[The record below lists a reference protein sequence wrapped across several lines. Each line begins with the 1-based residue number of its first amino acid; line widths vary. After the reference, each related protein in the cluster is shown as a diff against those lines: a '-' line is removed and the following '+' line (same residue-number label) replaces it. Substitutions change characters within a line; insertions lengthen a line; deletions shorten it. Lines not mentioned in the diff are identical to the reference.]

1 MLDPSRWLSVVVRE
15 TSALAEA
22 TPKPTSTLLPPMP
35 FIQNLL
41 DSRLWPLIL
50 KEIRQILKNKQII
63 FLLLFPP
70 TVQLLVFGLALNP
83 EVSNLSLG
91 VVDYSNS
98 ASSRELVATL
108 VANDSF
114 HITSYQS
121 KEGDLGQQVRTGK
134 ISTGLVIPPD
144 FERRIA
150 AGKAADL
157 QVLVDGV
164 DANTAGI
171 ASGYINQLIN
181 RYGQSLSEKEAVAPV
196 QTAVSFLY
204 NPGLLSSW
212 FFVPG
217 VIGVVLTLTGS
228 LVSSSTVIR
237 EKDVGT
243 LEQLLMT
250 PAAGWEILTAK
261 IAPLFVLLM
270 GDVLLA
276 SAIGRVVFGLP
287 FRGNYFLFLALSG
300 IYIFVCIGIGILLAT
315 VSRNQQ
321 QVILTSFFFNVP
333 LIQLSGA
340 IAPIESMPTFFRIL
354 SFFDPLRHY
363 VTIARSLILKGVGIG
378 PLLPE
383 ILTLS
388 AFAALLLGVSI
399 NRFRAQLS

>member
-1 MLDPSRWLSVVVRE
+1 M
-15 TSALAEA
+15 
-22 TPKPTSTLLPPMP
+22 KLLRP
-35 FIQNLL
+35 LL

-50 KEIRQILKNKQII
+50 KEVRQILKNRQII

-83 EVSNLSLG
+83 EDVTGLSLG

-98 ASSRELVATL
+98 PDSRDFVASL
-108 VANDSF
+108 VANDVF
-114 HITSYQS
+114 ELDSYQPH
-121 KEGDLGQQVRTGK
+121 ETDLGQQVRTGQ
-134 ISTGLVIPPD
+134 ISTDMIIPPD
-144 FERRIA
+144 FDQKLA
-150 AGKAADL
+150 ANKSVDV
-157 QVLVDGV
+157 QVLIDGV

-171 ASGYINQLIN
+171 ARGYINQLVN
-181 RYGQSLSEKEAVAPV
+181 RSGRTLGNAETAPPV
-196 QTAVSFLY
+196 QAAVNFLC

-287 FRGNYFLFLALSG
+287 FCGNYFLFLALSG
-300 IYIFVCIGIGILLAT
+300 IYVFVCIGIGILLAT

-333 LIQLSGA
+333 IIQLSGA
-340 IAPIESMPTFFRIL
+340 IAPIESMPKFFRIL
-354 SFFDPLRHY
+354 SFFGPAAPLCHHRPQPDPQRRRR
-363 VTIARSLILKGVGIG
+363 T
-378 PLLPE
+378 
-383 ILTLS
+383 
-388 AFAALLLGVSI
+388 AA
-399 NRFRAQLS
+399 

>member
-1 MLDPSRWLSVVVRE
+1 MSFLD
-15 TSALAEA
+15 A
-22 TPKPTSTLLPPMP
+22 
-35 FIQNLL
+35 
-41 DSRLWPLIL
+41 RLWPLIL

-83 EVSNLSLG
+83 DVNNLSLG

-98 ASSRELVATL
+98 ASSRDFVATL
-108 VANDSF
+108 VANDAF
-114 HITSYQS
+114 NLATYQS
-121 KEGDLGQQVRTGK
+121 READLAQQVRQGK
-134 ISTGLVIPPD
+134 ISTGLVIPAD
-144 FERRIA
+144 FDRQIA
-150 AGKAADL
+150 AGKAVDV
-157 QVLVDGV
+157 QVLIDGV

-171 ASGYINQLIN
+171 ASGYIKQIIN
-181 RYGQSLSEKEAVAPV
+181 RYSQSLQAPQLTLPV

-217 VIGVVLTLTGS
+217 VIGVVITLTGS

-250 PAAGWEILTAK
+250 PAAGWEILMAK

-276 SAIGRVVFGLP
+276 SAIGRLVFNLP
-287 FRGNYFLFLALSG
+287 FRGSYWLFLALSG
-300 IYIFVCIGIGILLAT
+300 IYVFVCIGIGILLAT
-315 VSRNQQ
+315 VSKNQQ

-340 IAPIESMPTFFRIL
+340 IAPIESMPAFFRAL

-363 VTIARSLILKGVGIG
+363 VTIARALILKGVGIG

-383 ILTLS
+383 I
-388 AFAALLLGVSI
+388 AALLIFAILLLAISI
-399 NRFRAQLS
+399 HQFRAQLH